1 MDPGAPL
8 RSGQYDVE
16 GEAKAEQDDGPAK
29 GSLTIV
35 GLGPGKARWLTPAAQ
50 AAIEAASDLVGY
62 GPYLDRIPARDG
74 QTKHASDN
82 RVEVERADHALRL
95 AADGKTVA
103 VVSGGDPGVFAM
115 AAAVFE
121 ALETGDPAWREL
133 AITVEPGIT
142 AMLAAAARAGAP
154 LGGDFCAISLSD
166 NLKPWEVVTSRLE
179 AALKADFVICLY
191 NPISKA
197 RPWQLGA
204 ALQLAAAHRAAET
217 PVIFA
222 RAVGRPDEVLRI
234 LTMSKAAGAAASA
247 DMATLVMI
255 GASSTRLIPRAGK
268 VPYVYTPRSVTK
280 SPCATSQGR
289 T

>member
-1 MDPGAPL
+1 L
-8 RSGQYDVE
+8 C
-16 GEAKAEQDDGPAK
+16 PAK
-29 GSLTIV
+29 DGDYEQAAAVTGRITIV
-35 GLGPGKARWLTPAAQ
+35 GLGPGEAHWLTPAAQ
-50 AAIEAASDLVGY
+50 AAIAAASDLVGY
-62 GPYLDRIPARDG
+62 GPYLDRIPAQAG
-74 QTKHASDN
+74 QTKHGSDN
-82 RVEVERADHALRL
+82 RVELARAGHALAL
-95 AADGKTVA
+95 AAAGKHVA

-121 ALETGDPAWREL
+121 ALEAGDPAWRAL
-133 AITVEPGIT
+133 PIAVEPGIT

-166 NLKPWEVVTSRLE
+166 NLKPWEVVIARLE
-179 AALKADFVICLY
+179 AALAADFVICLY

-204 ALQLAAAHRAAET
+204 ALEIAARHREAET

-222 RAVGRPDEVLRI
+222 RAIGRPDESLRI
-234 LTMSKAAGAAASA
+234 LTLPEAVAAADSA

-255 GASSTRLIPRAGK
+255 GASSTRTIAHEGK
-268 VPYVYTPRSVTK
+268 NPIVYTPRSVTK